1 MKPLSDL
8 IILQIS
14 FGVML
19 TALIMYLLFLLGNAK
34 IKLKSNLEYLKMID
48 ALLIVNDFL
57 NSDDVLYKLRLYASK
72 IEFYKYGE
80 NSDRILDNHYCVT
93 ISSQAL
99 GVPDK
104 LYAINVNDIE
114 SDDTVDKWCSQI
126 WEDYKNQIQDYRNQI
141 QELA

>member
-1 MKPLSDL
+1 MKPLNDL

-19 TALIMYLLFLLGNAK
+19 TALITYLLFLLGSAK

-48 ALLIVNDFL
+48 ALLIVNEFL

-80 NSDRILDNHYCVT
+80 NSDRILGDHYCVT

-99 GVPDK
+99 GLPDK
-104 LYAINVNDIE
+104 LYAINANDIE
-114 SDDTVDKWCSQI
+114 SDDAVDKWCSQI
-126 WEDYKNQIQDYRNQI
+126 WEDYKNQIQ
-141 QELA
+141 ELA